1 VPFWNP
7 PNASASTTRITI
19 SSTNH
24 SRQPTAL
31 DLGRHRRPLNLSRRR
46 PNPEMLTGMLTS
58 LGFKHITVTFGAPQR

>member
-7 PNASASTTRITI
+7 PNASASTTRITT

-46 PNPEMLTGMLTS
+46 PNPYLYMPG
-58 LGFKHITVTFGAPQR
+58 